1 MNFQLDPDQQ
11 AWIDR
16 AREFAARVVA
26 PRAAEIDATGEYPW
40 DIVYAMGD
48 EGFLG
53 MNIPQEYG
61 GSQESLVA
69 ISGVIMEIG
78 QVCASTAAILC
89 AYLLG
94 SYPIILAGSEEQK
107 RRVLPG
113 VATGRFG
120 PAFSL
125 TERSAGS
132 DAGSIRTTAVLDGD
146 HWVLNGDKCFVG
158 NGGAAHFYTVFA
170 RTGERISAF
179 LVEKGTP
186 GFTIG
191 PFEQKMGIRGTMTA
205 ELHFRDCRIPKENL
219 VGDLNHGL
227 RLALATLDIG
237 RVTTAA
243 QALGI
248 AKGAYKHSLAWA
260 SERVQFGEPIIN
272 KQAIQ
277 FKLADMATDIAAAE
291 LLVYQAAALRDS
303 GAERITLAAAT
314 AKVFATEAAN
324 RVVNHAVQIHGGYGY
339 CRPNPVERFYRDQR
353 ITEIYEGTSE
363 IQRLVIAR
371 HLVSQ

>member
-1 MNFQLDPDQQ
+1 
-11 AWIDR
+11 
-16 AREFAARVVA
+16 
-26 PRAAEIDATGEYPW
+26 
-40 DIVYAMGD
+40 
-48 EGFLG
+48 
-53 MNIPQEYG
+53 
-61 GSQESLVA
+61 
-69 ISGVIMEIG
+69 
-78 QVCASTAAILC
+78 
-89 AYLLG
+89 
-94 SYPIILAGSEEQK
+94 
-107 RRVLPG
+107 
-113 VATGRFG
+113 
-120 PAFSL
+120 
-125 TERSAGS
+125 
-132 DAGSIRTTAVLDGD
+132 
-146 HWVLNGDKCFVG
+146 
-158 NGGAAHFYTVFA
+158 
-170 RTGERISAF
+170 
-179 LVEKGTP
+179 
-186 GFTIG
+186 
-191 PFEQKMGIRGTMTA
+191 MGIRGTMTA